1 MERLNKKA
9 ASLKTVSALA
19 LAAVLVLAD
28 QAAKR
33 AAESALSGG
42 RTIRLIPGVLELT
55 LVHNEG
61 AAFGLGQG
69 MQRAFIVFAG
79 VICVLL
85 LYELIRE
92 GAALGG
98 PLRMTSMAL
107 ILAGA
112 AGNAIDRIRFSSVI
126 DFIYIRLIDFPV
138 FNVADICVTAGC
150 LLLALSIMGGDR
162 SKAEKT
168 GSGMPPEKP
177 DGSRRGQQ

>member
-1 MERLNKKA
+1 
-9 ASLKTVSALA
+9 
-19 LAAVLVLAD
+19 
-28 QAAKR
+28 
-33 AAESALSGG
+33 
-42 RTIRLIPGVLELT
+42 
-55 LVHNEG
+55 
-61 AAFGLGQG
+61 

-98 PLRMTSMAL
+98 TLRMTSMAL

-112 AGNAIDRIRFSSVI
+112 AGNAIDRIRFSSGI

-162 SKAEKT
+162 SKAEET